1 MHATLQQL
9 RLFAAVARNLSFT
22 KAADEM
28 HLTQPAV
35 SIQIRRLEEHVGLP
49 LIEHV
54 GRRVYLTPV
63 GQELYDACRDIFQRL
78 GVFEGA
84 VDQLKGE
91 VAGPLRLSVV
101 TTAEYFLP
109 HLLGVFLR
117 RHPLVQPYLNVTNR
131 ATVLARLI
139 DNEDDLVVMGR
150 VPDGVAAEVLPFL
163 DNVLVV
169 AAPPDHPLADGRP
182 VALADLVR
190 DRFLFREPGSGTR
203 IATEKLLTEHG
214 LSITPYMEL
223 GSAEAIK
230 HGVMAGLG
238 VAVLPQHS
246 LGTELAA
253 GLLKVLNVE
262 GFPLRRPWYAVY
274 RKGKRLT
281 LAASTFI
288 EFLSSRGKQVAAGM
302 ERESAPFTIVTHS
315 ND

>member
-49 LIEHV
+49 LLEHV
-54 GRRVYLTPV
+54 SRRVYLTPV

-78 GVFEGA
+78 DSFEGA
-84 VDQLKGE
+84 VDMLKGE

-117 RHPLVQPYLNVTNR
+117 QHPRVQPFLNITNR
-131 ATVLARLI
+131 ASVLARLI

-150 VPDGVAAEVLPFL
+150 VPDGVSAEVLPFL

-169 AAPPDHPLADGRP
+169 AAPPGHRLADGRA
-182 VALADLVR
+182 VALRDLMEE
-190 DRFLFREPGSGTR
+190 RFLFRESGSGTR
-203 IATEKLLTEHG
+203 MAAEKLLAEHG

-230 HGVMAGLG
+230 QGVMAGLG
-238 VAVLPQHS
+238 VGVLPLHS
-246 LGTELAA
+246 LNVELAA
-253 GLLKVLNVE
+253 GLLAVLNVE

-281 LAASTFI
+281 LAARTFI
-288 EFLSSRGKQVAAGM
+288 DFLSSRGKRVAAGLDA
-302 ERESAPFTIVTHS
+302 EP
-315 ND
+315 